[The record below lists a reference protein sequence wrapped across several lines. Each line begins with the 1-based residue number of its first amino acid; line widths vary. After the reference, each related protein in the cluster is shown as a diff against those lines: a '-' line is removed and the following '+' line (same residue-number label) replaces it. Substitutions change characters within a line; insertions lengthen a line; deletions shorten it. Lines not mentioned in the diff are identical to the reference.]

1 MKCNQCGF
9 EAAQDSLFCPQCGE
23 RMIQDASGRSVFAD
37 QLLPAL
43 KDPLFLVVCILLSIS
58 CLLSLSAGSVPLID
72 ILITVFLWLTYAQ
85 ARKDIADAGHL
96 RCVSGALYAQY
107 VIVYVVAGLLLVM
120 GVILAISFQ
129 ALTYGMEGFW
139 EAFLGELVEA
149 ETAATLAAILPSVSG
164 AVILIVCFLVCVIT
178 IVLNIFTMRYLH
190 RFAQSVYR
198 SIQQG
203 TYALRY
209 VKAAKILLFILGGF
223 ALISCLS
230 DLSANLFGSFVANA
244 ASGSCSIICGLLIR
258 KYLEP
263 KA

>member
-23 RMIQDASGRSVFAD
+23 RMVQDASGRSGFAD

-107 VIVYVVAGLLLVM
+107 RKLADGERNVVFG
-120 GVILAISFQ
+120 GR
-129 ALTYGMEGFW
+129 
-139 EAFLGELVEA
+139 LGEYKYYDMDQTV
-149 ETAATLAAILPSVSG
+149 AA
-164 AVILIVCFLVCVIT
+164 
-178 IVLNIFTMRYLH
+178 
-190 RFAQSVYR
+190 
-198 SIQQG
+198 
-203 TYALRY
+203 ALR
-209 VKAAKILLFILGGF
+209 LCEGELG
-223 ALISCLS
+223 
-230 DLSANLFGSFVANA
+230 
-244 ASGSCSIICGLLIR
+244 
-258 KYLEP
+258 
-263 KA
+263 